1 MLHASGSNC
10 CALMWGH
17 EKGEGNT
24 HTHFALRTRVR
35 AVLWSPLFVL
45 CCGLPCCV
53 FALVVFTPSTFHRA
67 RHHDTDQPPLF
78 KADDE
83 RPAGEAS
90 GGRRRAR

>member
-45 CCGLPCCV
+45 CCGLPCSCCAVVSLFVRACSAVASLVCV
-53 FALVVFTPSTFHRA
+53 RA
-67 RHHDTDQPPLF
+67 VLLSRGHPYLYLSILF
-78 KADDE
+78 VM
-83 RPAGEAS
+83 R
-90 GGRRRAR
+90 